1 MSWLEKWLD
10 RHWYELIDAIRGRGA
25 SPSRQANL
33 ESITFTPTECPP
45 DIQARILAGKLV
57 PMCVFFWKPDID
69 KLEWHP
75 CGSRDGGQGMSPEE
89 CMLLL
94 KRYGFV
100 FDTEDKPHAT

>member
-25 SPSRQANL
+25 PPSRQGNL

-57 PMCVFFWKPDID
+57 PMCVFFWLPDGD
-69 KLEWHP
+69 TLEWHP
-75 CGSRDGGQGMSPEE
+75 LGSRDGRQGMSQEE
-89 CMLLL
+89 CALLL
-94 KRYGFV
+94 KRYGLV
-100 FDTEDKPHAT
+100 TDPQTKQQAT